1 MNQDIT
7 IGPTANFTF
16 LALEIGTL
24 EMQVKIFANKVQ
36 ELKLLLQYKVTKKK
50 IRLSQLEVL
59 VGKLNFLV
67 KLFQEIVHL
76 IDGWFTTP
84 CLGHAYPI
92 TMLEKQNLY
101 SKTCLHGS
109 NF

>member
-7 IGPTANFTF
+7 IGPTTNFTF
-16 LALEIGTL
+16 LALKIGTL

-36 ELKLLLQYKVTKKK
+36 ELKLLLQY
-50 IRLSQLEVL
+50 
-59 VGKLNFLV
+59 KLNFLV

-92 TMLEKQNLY
+92 TILEKQN
-101 SKTCLHGS
+101 
-109 NF
+109 